1 MKRIDILMIVLLLGV
16 VTWMSYTH
24 EGYDEV
30 NDIGE
35 WRTLNDGEREIW
47 YVRVG
52 DSIYGSTVDEIHC
65 CVKYTDPLKI
75 DAKSLEVSKN
85 CEYAKDKNHVYYP
98 IRAIYEDWLEE
109 DEEGCSD
116 ITYLREYIVYGA
128 DPKSF
133 KYIGNYYG
141 IDRHFMYR
149 FGERIPWDDR
159 IIQRAKKGELPTIIR

>member
-30 NDIGE
+30 NDIDQ
-35 WRTLNDGEREIW
+35 WYQLNDGEREGW
-47 YVRVG
+47 YIRVG
-52 DSIYGSTVDEIHC
+52 DSIYGSSVDEIHC

-75 DAKSLEVSKN
+75 DAKSLKVLKD
-85 CEYAKDKNHVYYP
+85 CDYVKDKNHVYYP
-98 IRAIYEDWLEE
+98 ISIVCEDWSKP
-109 DEEGCSD
+109 DSEGCSD
-116 ITYLREYIVYGA
+116 IDYFKEYLIEGA

-133 KYIGNYYG
+133 KYLGNDYG

-149 FGERIPWDDR
+149 RGKRIPWDDR
-159 IIQRAKKGELPTIIR
+159 IIQYAKKGEWPAVIR